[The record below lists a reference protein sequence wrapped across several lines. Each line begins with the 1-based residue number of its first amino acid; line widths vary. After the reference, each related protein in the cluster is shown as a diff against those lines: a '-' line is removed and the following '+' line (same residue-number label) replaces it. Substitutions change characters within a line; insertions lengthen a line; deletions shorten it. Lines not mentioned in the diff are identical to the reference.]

1 MRGGLAIIIY
11 LLIALYLGLAY
22 LIFNPKVSNAYRD
35 FFIEKSSNISPFEL
49 SRMSEISLGQIIF
62 AGKDSQVGYDNFG
75 PGGDV
80 RLTNNKRSK
89 LIILLNQ
96 EAIQNAKGILE
107 FNLAPYGSQRV
118 TFLLNGQEIYSGKL
132 SGPEVLKLTFP
143 ASFFIAGKNVIQIDT
158 PDAREKGNG
167 ENEILALQLKSFK
180 LE

>member
-11 LLIALYLGLAY
+11 LLIALYLVLAY

-96 EAIQNAKGILE
+96 EAIQNAKGM
-107 FNLAPYGSQRV
+107 
-118 TFLLNGQEIYSGKL
+118 GKMKYWL
-132 SGPEVLKLTFP
+132 Y
-143 ASFFIAGKNVIQIDT
+143 N
-158 PDAREKGNG
+158 
-167 ENEILALQLKSFK
+167 
-180 LE
+180 

>member
-107 FNLAPYGSQRV
+107 FNLAPYGTQRV
-118 TFLLNGQEIYSGKL
+118 TFSLNGQEIYSGKL

-143 ASFFIAGKNVIQIDT
+143 ASLFIAGKNVIRIDT